1 MAPDPQVSVTAIANG
16 SEADGSPVVFR
27 FSRTGSTAAPLS
39 VSYRLLGSAQ
49 AGSDYSGAT
58 TGTISFSAG
67 NATAKL
73 SLPALADTLIDPGE
87 TIIAQIVPSPAATAS
102 YLITPGQQTAT
113 ATINAEGMV
122 VTVNGPSRPRWS
134 KGEVGNGYAFAALKS
149 DGTVVSWGDP
159 NFGGTAPAGLS
170 GVTQIFSNDYAFA
183 ALKSDGTVV
192 AWDIVFD
199 FRLGIIPIATPAGLG
214 GVTQIFSN
222 GSAFAALKSD
232 GTVVSWGN
240 PYSGGTTPTGLNGV
254 TQIFSNSSA
263 FAALKSDGTV
273 VAWGRIFDDR
283 IEDRFGTITPVMAP
297 AELSGVTQIFSN
309 AYAFAALK
317 SDGTVVSWGVTGI
330 GGTAPAGLGGVI
342 QIFSNAYAFAALKSD
357 GTVVCWGDA
366 SWGGTTPAGLV
377 GVTQIFSTNSA
388 FAALKSDGTVF
399 SWGDPN
405 FGGTTPAGLS
415 GVTQIFSM
423 KSAFAALKSDGTVV
437 AWGGNGGTTPEGLSG
452 VVGFANPNTNDR
464 LLLSTTTAAVTAI
477 TDDVGIIQGTVASGA
492 TTDDISL
499 SISGTLSAALADGE
513 TVRIYDGST
522 YLGNAS
528 VIGTTWSYAD
538 SRIWITVYPLN
549 HFFSYTARVANAAGS
564 QSAAGSAYTA
574 TFDQV
579 APPAPTLTLTR
590 DTGSSSSD
598 RLTNNASI
606 TVAGLEAGAT
616 WQYSTN
622 SGSSWSTA
630 QSATTTT
637 TSFYVAPG
645 SYSTGQVQVRQSDA
659 AGNSTPASTTF
670 QGFTV
675 DTSAPLIDGIIVS
688 ASTVEL
694 SFNEALASPSSVL
707 PRFIIAIGGSSRSL
721 SGLQSLNSDN
731 SSLRFSFSGAVA
743 AAEQSFAL
751 RYIDPTKGNDITSV
765 LQDLS
770 GNDLATFSS
779 TPAVLTYR
787 SNLSSAGSLA
797 SSYKNLILAG
807 NSDIIG
813 IGNSQD
819 NVLIGNSGSNAL
831 NAGAGNDTLNGDD
844 GNDKLFGSDGND
856 SLDGGLGDDIM
867 NGGTGNDTFHVDS
880 SGDFCHEAFG
890 QGIDTIISSIDWAL
904 SGNFENLT
912 LIGSANVN
920 ARGNSLSNLLIGNNG
935 NNVLNGNGGIDTMIG
950 GLGNDTY
957 IVDNSIDIVNEKQN
971 SGFDW
976 VRSSVNWI
984 LGDNLE
990 NLILTGGGNLS
1001 GTGNAL
1007 NNQIEGNGGD
1017 NILDGGQGRD
1027 GLRGKGGAD
1036 IFRFSNSP
1044 SYGAGG
1050 ADRILDFSGSSGDRL
1065 QISRSAF
1072 GITDASASL
1081 INTNNIGLQNALKT
1095 DNLFV
1100 YNASNGYLYH
1110 NANGSAGSFG
1120 GGGVFAALTNL
1131 PTELMSNWIGLL
1143 S

>member
-1 MAPDPQVSVTAIANG
+1 M
-16 SEADGSPVVFR
+16 
-27 FSRTGSTAAPLS
+27 
-39 VSYRLLGSAQ
+39 
-49 AGSDYSGAT
+49 
-58 TGTISFSAG
+58 
-67 NATAKL
+67 
-73 SLPALADTLIDPGE
+73 
-87 TIIAQIVPSPAATAS
+87 
-102 YLITPGQQTAT
+102 
-113 ATINAEGMV
+113 
-122 VTVNGPSRPRWS
+122 
-134 KGEVGNGYAFAALKS
+134 
-149 DGTVVSWGDP
+149 
-159 NFGGTAPAGLS
+159 
-170 GVTQIFSNDYAFA
+170 
-183 ALKSDGTVV
+183 
-192 AWDIVFD
+192 
-199 FRLGIIPIATPAGLG
+199 
-214 GVTQIFSN
+214 
-222 GSAFAALKSD
+222 
-232 GTVVSWGN
+232 
-240 PYSGGTTPTGLNGV
+240 
-254 TQIFSNSSA
+254 
-263 FAALKSDGTV
+263 
-273 VAWGRIFDDR
+273 
-283 IEDRFGTITPVMAP
+283 
-297 AELSGVTQIFSN
+297 
-309 AYAFAALK
+309 
-317 SDGTVVSWGVTGI
+317 
-330 GGTAPAGLGGVI
+330 
-342 QIFSNAYAFAALKSD
+342 
-357 GTVVCWGDA
+357 
-366 SWGGTTPAGLV
+366 
-377 GVTQIFSTNSA
+377 
-388 FAALKSDGTVF
+388 
-399 SWGDPN
+399 
-405 FGGTTPAGLS
+405 
-415 GVTQIFSM
+415 
-423 KSAFAALKSDGTVV
+423 
-437 AWGGNGGTTPEGLSG
+437 
-452 VVGFANPNTNDR
+452 GFANPLTDDR
-464 LLLSTTTAAVTAI
+464 LLLPTTTAAVTAI

-765 LQDLS
+765 LQDLT